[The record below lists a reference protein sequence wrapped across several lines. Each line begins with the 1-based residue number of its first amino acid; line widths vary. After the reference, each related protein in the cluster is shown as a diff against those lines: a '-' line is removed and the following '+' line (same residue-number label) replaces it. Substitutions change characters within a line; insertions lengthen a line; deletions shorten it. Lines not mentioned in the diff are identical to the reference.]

1 MGLVSRLFKQSFAIS
16 SRAWSIA
23 QKLQSFQQEAVMAVQ
38 LNSSIHWRSA
48 QDLAQLTL
56 VRPAMLR

>member
-1 MGLVSRLFKQSFAIS
+1 MGQVLRLFKQAFAIS

-23 QKLQSFQQEAVMAVQ
+23 QKLQSFQQEAVMVLQ
-38 LNSSIHWRSA
+38 LNSSIHWRGA
-48 QDLAQLTL
+48 QVLAQLSL